1 MRCKVQVDVGDQW
14 WGAGLSRLLVIVR
27 YCWWN
32 PPIQNLG
39 KGIVQKCLVFPAQK
53 MYNIPNMGS
62 AMKSKKQTY
71 FDLIESLI
79 NSPNEEAQIAILK
92 SKEKR
97 IDDDFADFL
106 RKWATKIIAENN
118 FRQARDIIINIFK
131 FSNLIQ
137 QFPLGRKSSN
147 MEIAIAGYEVALKI
161 FNRYDYAEDWAATQ
175 QNLAIAYSC
184 RIKGERGENIEKAI
198 AFYEAALQLS
208 TRDAFP
214 QHWATTQQNLAIAYK
229 NRIKGERGENI
240 EKAIAFYE
248 AALQVCTR
256 PAFPQDWAATQQNLA
271 NAYQDRIKGEGG
283 ENIERA
289 IALYEAALEVRT
301 RDAFP
306 QDWAITQ
313 NNLATAYKDRIKG
326 ERDENIEKAIAF
338 YQAALQLRTRD
349 AFPQDWAAT
358 QQNLAIAYSCRIKG
372 ERGENIEKAIAFY
385 QAALQ
390 VSTRDAFPQ
399 HWAKTQNNLA
409 IAYKD
414 RIKGE
419 RGENIEK
426 AIAFYQAALQVS
438 TRDAFPQ
445 DWAMTQNNLATA
457 YKDRI
462 KGERGE
468 NIERAIAFYEAAS
481 EVYTRYAFPE
491 QWAGTQNNLA
501 TAYKNRIK
509 GERGENIEQA
519 IQLFKAALQV
529 RTPSAL
535 PIDCLQTG
543 RNLGNLGFAESLWET
558 AIFGYEKAIEAVEQS
573 REWITSDNRKRQI
586 IEENL
591 DVYEKM
597 MQSCINHQQ
606 YDKAL
611 QTIERSKSR
620 YLVELFTNSEIYPKT
635 ATETE
640 KQQLQ
645 NLRRQIAASQQ
656 LLETETPSPPP
667 LSPPLT
673 KGGPGGVPED
683 SPSQRITQTR
693 SLSPKYFQQQKAKLE
708 TTSQQL
714 AQLLE
719 QIKQREPE
727 FTLTQ
732 KVEPID
738 ITKFQQTLDTETAII
753 EWYIGNNSNSDDRW
767 GGSAFIITRDSIK
780 AVTYT
785 TTEIADLETWKNNYL
800 DEYRNKNTNTTWQN
814 TLSQKL
820 EKLSEILRLNEIIAH
835 IPPNCKQIILVPH
848 RYLHLFPLHALQ
860 FTSETRF
867 KQKTNFRGYLLDGFP
882 AGVKYAPSLQLLQLV
897 KNRITTRNSPPP
909 NQQQLF
915 ALQNPT
921 EDLFNADMEVEAIKT
936 RFNPHHVLLK
946 KQATKTALNENRE
959 NLSNT
964 SYLHFSCH
972 GVFNFDY
979 PLLSSLVLADSLEP
993 HTSPPPPES
1002 NQPDEKQRY
1011 VTLRS
1016 GRKAIPEKCLTLRE
1030 IFADLQLPQCS
1041 LVTLSACETGLTTS
1055 TAKTDEYIGLP
1066 SGFLYAGSMNVVSS
1080 LWAVDDFATAI
1091 LMIKFYQELPDADSV
1106 ALALNAAQ
1114 NWMRGVSMEDFR
1126 VWVGLLNLDEKS
1138 SESVKDWL
1146 SYIPKAKQPFVHPKY
1161 WAAFCATG
1169 Y

>member
-1 MRCKVQVDVGDQW
+1 
-14 WGAGLSRLLVIVR
+14 
-27 YCWWN
+27 
-32 PPIQNLG
+32 
-39 KGIVQKCLVFPAQK
+39 
-53 MYNIPNMGS
+53 
-62 AMKSKKQTY
+62 MKSKKHTY

-92 SKEKR
+92 AKRKR
-97 IDDDFADFL
+97 IDDDFAGFL
-106 RKWATKIIAENN
+106 RKWVTKILAEKN
-118 FRQARDIIINIFK
+118 FRQARDIIINIVN

-137 QFPLGRKSSN
+137 EFPLGSKSSN
-147 MEIAIAGYEVALKI
+147 REIAIAGYEVALKF
-161 FNRYDYAEDWAATQ
+161 FNRYDDPEKWGEIQ
-175 QNLAIAYSC
+175 NNLATAYSD
-184 RIKGERGENIEKAI
+184 RIKEDRGENIEKAI
-198 AFYEAALQLS
+198 AFYEAAS
-208 TRDAFP
+208 EIYTRPAFP
-214 QHWATTQQNLAIAYK
+214 QNWAMTQNNLGEAYRNRIKGERGENIERAIAFYEAALQVYTRPAFPQQWAIIQNNLGEAYR

-248 AALQVCTR
+248 AALQV
-256 PAFPQDWAATQQNLA
+256 
-271 NAYQDRIKGEGG
+271 
-283 ENIERA
+283 
-289 IALYEAALEVRT
+289 RT

-306 QDWAITQ
+306 QDWAQTQ
-313 NNLATAYKDRIKG
+313 NN
-326 ERDENIEKAIAF
+326 F
-338 YQAALQLRTRD
+338 AL
-349 AFPQDWAAT
+349 
-358 QQNLAIAYSCRIKG
+358 AYSNRIKG
-372 ERGENIEKAIAFY
+372 ERGENIEKAIAFFE
-385 QAALQ
+385 AALQ
-390 VSTRDAFPQ
+390 VYTSDAFPLD
-399 HWAKTQNNLA
+399 WATTQNNLA
-409 IAYKD
+409 AAYSR

-419 RGENIEK
+419 RGENIER
-426 AIAFYQAALQVS
+426 AIAFYEAVLQVR
-438 TRDAFPQ
+438 TRDAVPQ
-445 DWAMTQNNLATA
+445 EWAMTQNNLAIA
-457 YKDRI
+457 YSYRI

-468 NIERAIAFYEAAS
+468 NIERAIAFYEAALQ
-481 EVYTRYAFPE
+481 VRTRDAVP
-491 QWAGTQNNLA
+491 QDWAMTQNNLGE
-501 TAYKNRIK
+501 AYRNRIK
-509 GERGENIEQA
+509 EDRGENIERA
-519 IQLFKAALQV
+519 IRLWEAALQV
-529 RTPSAL
+529 YTPTAL

-543 RNLGNLGFAESLWET
+543 RNLGNLGFAESVWET

-573 REWITSDNRKRQI
+573 REWITSDKRKREI

-656 LLETETPSPPP
+656 FLETETPSPPP
-667 LSPPLT
+667 LSPPLVR
-673 KGGPGGVPED
+673 GGPGGGPED
-683 SPSQRITQTR
+683 SPSQRTTQTR
-693 SLSPKYFQQQKAKLE
+693 SLSPESFQQQKAKLE
-708 TTSQQL
+708 TTLQQL

-753 EWYIGNNSNSDDRW
+753 EWYIGNNSNSDDSW
-767 GGSAFIITRDSIK
+767 GGSAFIITRDCIK
-780 AVTYT
+780 PVTYT
-785 TTEIADLETWKNNYL
+785 TTEIAELETWKNNYL
-800 DEYRNKNTNTTWQN
+800 DEYRNKNTNTTWQK

-835 IPPNCKQIILVPH
+835 ISPNCKQLILVPH

-867 KQKTNFRGYLLDGFP
+867 QEKTNFRGYLLDSFP

-921 EDLFNADMEVEAIKT
+921 EDLFNADMEVETIKT
-936 RFNPHHVLLK
+936 RFNPHQVLLK
-946 KQATKTALNENRE
+946 KQATKIALNENRE
-959 NLSNT
+959 NLSNAN
-964 SYLHFSCH
+964 YLHFSCH
-972 GVFNFDY
+972 GIFNFEY

-993 HTSPPPPES
+993 QTSPPPPES

-1030 IFADLQLPQCS
+1030 IFADLQLPECS
-1041 LVTLSACETGLTTS
+1041 LVTLSACETGLTDS
-1055 TAKTDEYIGLP
+1055 TAMTDEYIGLP
-1066 SGFLYAGSMNVVSS
+1066 SGFLYAGSINVVSS

-1106 ALALNAAQ
+1106 AVALNAAQ
-1114 NWMRGVSMEDFR
+1114 NWMRGVSKEDVR
-1126 VWVGLLNLDEKS
+1126 VLVKLLNLDEKWQQGT
-1138 SESVKDWL
+1138 ELWL
-1146 SYIPKAKQPFVHPKY
+1146 INSNEEQPFSDPKY

>member
-1 MRCKVQVDVGDQW
+1 
-14 WGAGLSRLLVIVR
+14 
-27 YCWWN
+27 
-32 PPIQNLG
+32 
-39 KGIVQKCLVFPAQK
+39 
-53 MYNIPNMGS
+53 MGS
-62 AMKSKKQTY
+62 AMKNKKQIA
-71 FDLIESLI
+71 LIQSLLNSSREEQIVILQNNLELIDDNFARYLREWATQTLAEMES
-79 NSPNEEAQIAILK
+79 EEATNI
-92 SKEKR
+92 
-97 IDDDFADFL
+97 
-106 RKWATKIIAENN
+106 T
-118 FRQARDIIINIFK
+118 INILN

-137 QFPLGRKSSN
+137 EFSLGSKSSN
-147 MEIAIAGYEVALKI
+147 MEIAIAGYEVARKI
-161 FNRYDYAEDWAATQ
+161 FNRYDDTEKLAATQ
-175 QNLAIAYSC
+175 NNLGEAYRN
-184 RIKGERGENIEKAI
+184 RIKGEQGENIEQAI
-198 AFYEAALQLS
+198 PFYEAALEVYS
-208 TRDAFP
+208 RAAFP
-214 QHWATTQQNLAIAYK
+214 QKWAGTQNNLANAYLY
-229 NRIKGERGENI
+229 RIKGEQGENI
-240 EKAIAFYE
+240 EQAIKFYE
-248 AALQVCTR
+248 AALQVRTR
-256 PAFPQDWAATQQNLA
+256 DAVPQNWAQTQNNLA
-271 NAYQDRIKGEGG
+271 NAYLYRI
-283 ENIERA
+283 
-289 IALYEAALEVRT
+289 
-301 RDAFP
+301 
-306 QDWAITQ
+306 Q
-313 NNLATAYKDRIKG
+313 
-326 ERDENIEKAIAF
+326 
-338 YQAALQLRTRD
+338 
-349 AFPQDWAAT
+349 
-358 QQNLAIAYSCRIKG
+358 G

-385 QAALQ
+385 QAALEIY
-390 VSTRDAFPQ
+390 TRPAFREQ
-399 HWAKTQNNLA
+399 WAMTQNNLA
-409 IAYKD
+409 IAYLY
-414 RIKGE
+414 RIEGE

-426 AIAFYQAALQVS
+426 AIRL
-438 TRDAFPQ
+438 
-445 DWAMTQNNLATA
+445 L
-457 YKDRI
+457 
-462 KGERGE
+462 E
-468 NIERAIAFYEAAS
+468 
-481 EVYTRYAFPE
+481 
-491 QWAGTQNNLA
+491 
-501 TAYKNRIK
+501 
-509 GERGENIEQA
+509 
-519 IQLFKAALQV
+519 AALQV
-529 RTPSAL
+529 RTPTAL

-558 AIFGYEKAIEAVEQS
+558 AIFGYEKAIQAVEQS
-573 REWITSDNRKRQI
+573 REWITSDNRKREI

-656 LLETETPSPPP
+656 FLETETPSPPP
-667 LSPPLT
+667 LSPLLT

-683 SPSQRITQTR
+683 SPSQRTTQTR
-693 SLSPKYFQQQKAKLE
+693 SLSPEYFQQQKAKLE

-714 AQLLE
+714 TQLLE

-727 FTLTQ
+727 FSLTQ

-753 EWYIGNNSNSDDRW
+753 EWYIGNSNSPSNSNSPLAKGGW

-780 AVTYT
+780 PVTYT
-785 TTEIADLETWKNNYL
+785 TTEIAELETWKNNYL
-800 DEYRNKNTNTTWQN
+800 DEYRNKETNRTWQK

-820 EKLSEILRLNEIIAH
+820 QKLSEILRLNEIIAH
-835 IPPNCKQIILVPH
+835 IPPNSKQIILVPH

-860 FTSETRF
+860 STSETRF

-882 AGVKYAPSLQLLQLV
+882 AGVKYAPSLQLLELV

-909 NQQQLF
+909 NQLQLF

-921 EDLFNADMEVEAIKT
+921 EDLFYADMEVETIKT
-936 RFNPHHVLLK
+936 RFNPHQILLR

-972 GVFNFDY
+972 GIFNFDN

-993 HTSPPPPES
+993 QTSPPPLES
-1002 NQPDEKQRY
+1002 NQPEEKQRY

-1016 GRKAIPEKCLTLRE
+1016 GRKAFLEKCLTLRE
-1030 IFADLQLPQCS
+1030 IFADLQLPECS

-1055 TAKTDEYIGLP
+1055 TAMTDEYIGLP

-1091 LMIKFYQELPDADSV
+1091 LMIKFYQELPAADSV

-1114 NWMRGVSMEDFR
+1114 NWMRGVSREDFR
-1126 VWVGLLNLDEKS
+1126 VWVGLLNLDEN
-1138 SESVKDWL
+1138 
-1146 SYIPKAKQPFVHPKY
+1146 YRQKAEWSLTKLNGEQPFCDPKY